1 MRHVSDAIH
10 KCLILKNAQKYNAI
24 YDQDIESCIPY
35 TWEHFKERN
44 KKELS
49 LMKSKREWIYT
60 NSEPPLTFRLTGV
73 VDFIV
78 I

>member
-44 KKELS
+44 KKELVFDEIN
-49 LMKSKREWIYT
+49 RI
-60 NSEPPLTFRLTGV
+60 
-73 VDFIV
+73 I
-78 I
+78 

>member
-24 YDQDIESCIPY
+24 FDEI
-35 TWEHFKERN
+35 
-44 KKELS
+44 KKRMDLYKQRTPVNLS
-49 LMKSKREWIYT
+49 A
-60 NSEPPLTFRLTGV
+60 NGFRC
-73 VDFIV
+73 FIV

>member
-10 KCLILKNAQKYNAI
+10 KCLILKNAQEYNAI

-44 KKELS
+44 KKELVFDEI
-49 LMKSKREWIYT
+49 KKRMNLYKQRTPVNISA
-60 NSEPPLTFRLTGV
+60 NGGR
-73 VDFIV
+73 
-78 I
+78 